1 MARRAFIVCRDALL
15 QTGGR
20 DFGDKSKRVLRK
32 GQRFPLGL
40 VAVGAHGQ
48 DVSLSGAC
56 RRDDGLVPIMSG
68 GDGLGR
74 RQDGS
79 ALGAKHKAGRAGF
92 CARRSTGVRDL
103 SAGVRRESF
112 LLHYLYGICPQQGIG
127 VRAVLGA
134 GGRNGDDRVIRGG
147 QCGQGQQGGLAAGAD
162 QQSAA
167 GLCFGRSLGDLR
179 HGVAVRKEL
188 FLQRLERDGFKC
200 VDRREYAV
208 AKGTD
213 PILEVSGVSA
223 CGRLFG
229 EINKNMSRIF
239 NDCVCQFN
247 GAIFVLEVEPATG
260 AMPMFMG
267 SVLGTGRRFCGDKD
281 RLVSE
286 PVQKRVY
293 VCLAGFVCKVLLA
306 KRAIPALEIASFRA
320 GGRFGGKVL

>member
-1 MARRAFIVCRDALL
+1 MARRAFIVRRNAFLYA
-15 QTGGR
+15 GGR
-20 DFGDKSKRVLRK
+20 NFGDKGERVVRK
-32 GQRFPLGL
+32 GQRFPFGF
-40 VAVGAHGQ
+40 AAGGAHGQ

-56 RRDDGLVPIMSG
+56 RRDDGLVPSMSG

-92 CARRSTGVRDL
+92 CTRRSTVVRYL

-112 LLHYLYGICPQQGIG
+112 LLHYLYGISAQQGIG

-167 GLCFGRSLGDLR
+167 GLCRGWGLGDLR
-179 HGVAVRKEL
+179 HGVAVRKEF
-188 FLQRLERDGFKC
+188 FLQRLERNGFKC

-213 PILEVSGVSA
+213 PILKVSGVSA

-229 EINKNMSRIF
+229 EINKNMSR
-239 NDCVCQFN
+239 V
-247 GAIFVLEVEPATG
+247 
-260 AMPMFMG
+260 
-267 SVLGTGRRFCGDKD
+267 
-281 RLVSE
+281 
-286 PVQKRVY
+286 
-293 VCLAGFVCKVLLA
+293 
-306 KRAIPALEIASFRA
+306 
-320 GGRFGGKVL
+320 